1 MTPSSN
7 ALIKQTLRLSPV
19 IPVLVIDRT
28 DDAVPL
34 ARALLRGGLKVLEI
48 TLRTPNALD
57 VIRALVKQVPEAV
70 VAAGTI
76 TTPEQ
81 WITAAQ
87 AGAQLGVSPGLSP
100 ALIEAASQLSL
111 PLLPGVATASE
122 LMTALDAGFECF
134 KFFPAQQAG
143 GIGMLKAFGGPFANA
158 LFCPTG
164 GITIDTAPEFLAL
177 PNVACVGGSWLA
189 PAAKVKAGD
198 WDALEALA
206 RQAATLAASHRGPT
220 IL

>member
-1 MTPSSN
+1 MPNQNPS
-7 ALIKQTLRLSPV
+7 IKPLMSLGPV

-28 DDAVPL
+28 EDAVPL
-34 ARALLRGGLKVLEI
+34 AQALLAGGIKVLEI

-57 VIRALVKQVPEAV
+57 VISVIARQVPEAV
-70 VAAGTI
+70 LAAGTV

-81 WITAAQ
+81 WEAAAR
-87 AGAQLGVSPGLSP
+87 AGARFAVSPGLTP
-100 ALIEAASQLSL
+100 RLLAAAAQATI

-122 LMTALDAGFECF
+122 LMSAMDAGFTCF

-143 GIGMLKAFGGPFANA
+143 GTGMLKAFGGPFPQA

-164 GITIDTAPEFLAL
+164 GVSIDNARDYLNQ

-189 PAAKVKAGD
+189 PAKLMATGD
-198 WDALEALA
+198 WAGITELA
-206 RQAATLAASHRGPT
+206 RVASALRQA
-220 IL
+220 